1 MDPTRDDL
9 GMGATGAAATTL
21 NGTEADGNLSVG
33 SSGGQIFRGMGN
45 LLLSGAS
52 GITGAAS
59 ASNTTA
65 CIWDVD
71 VDLEHFV
78 TSILHEWHH
87 RKRARRRKRG
97 STKGGDSVDVGRS
110 SISIGGASS
119 GGVGGRSHSQL
130 PGMPV
135 VPYSVTNGD
144 HDALVTMLW
153 SGRVADIV
161 ALREWE
167 KERERIESMELSGLP
182 NLVPLN
188 GTLSDGDEA
197 RSDSKTTEGEDSD
210 LQIEGRPGGSRVS
223 LGGVWSEKMQ
233 RKLGSWTG

>member
-1 MDPTRDDL
+1 
-9 GMGATGAAATTL
+9 
-21 NGTEADGNLSVG
+21 
-33 SSGGQIFRGMGN
+33 
-45 LLLSGAS
+45 
-52 GITGAAS
+52 
-59 ASNTTA
+59 
-65 CIWDVD
+65 
-71 VDLEHFV
+71 
-78 TSILHEWHH
+78 
-87 RKRARRRKRG
+87 
-97 STKGGDSVDVGRS
+97 
-110 SISIGGASS
+110 
-119 GGVGGRSHSQL
+119 
-130 PGMPV
+130 
-135 VPYSVTNGD
+135 
-144 HDALVTMLW
+144 
-153 SGRVADIV
+153 VADIV